1 MGFFSKIFGSGQESA
16 YKTCLKIYEKAKN
29 KKPGK
34 SERDYLKV
42 VLLTK
47 PPFDYQHDQVIEGLL
62 DDNQTIEALAK
73 YIAEQQ
79 NLKTMWEF
87 RERNLKHSPRV
98 KDRTND
104 FLREFWSS

>member
-1 MGFFSKIFGSGQESA
+1 MGFLSKIFGFGKEGA

-29 KKPGK
+29 QRPGK

-62 DDNQTIEALAK
+62 DDNQTIEDLSK
-73 YIAEQQ
+73 LY
-79 NLKTMWEF
+79 
-87 RERNLKHSPRV
+87 S
-98 KDRTND
+98 
-104 FLREFWSS
+104 